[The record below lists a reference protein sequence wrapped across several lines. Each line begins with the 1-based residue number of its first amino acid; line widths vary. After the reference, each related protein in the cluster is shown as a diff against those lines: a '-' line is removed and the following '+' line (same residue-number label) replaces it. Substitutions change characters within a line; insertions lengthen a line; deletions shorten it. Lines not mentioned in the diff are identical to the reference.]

1 MIKTWLFSRDGVIE
15 DVPLDDWQSLVEGGH
30 KLLWIDIRSYDRD
43 EIYGLADKF
52 GLHHVAIESCLDHYR
67 RPHLYEFKDHFYV
80 NLTVIKESG
89 TNEVKGAELH
99 VFAGSKFII
108 TAFKNKHNIAIEQ
121 TLSEYKHTPEMAAH
135 GTMYAV
141 YLLAEDLIE
150 TYFPIVEKLDDDADK
165 LEDEMLA
172 AADQD
177 SLRELFDQ
185 KRRVFELRKLLGPQR
200 DIFNDL
206 VRRDFP
212 FIESESIVYF
222 QDAYNRMIR
231 IFDMLDTV
239 REILSGNLDI
249 YLSVVSNRTNDVM
262 KVLTVVATIF
272 LTLTFI
278 TGFYGMNFI
287 HLPWLKS
294 PNAFRNILIFMGGI
308 TMGMMLWF
316 RRKRW
321 L

>member
-1 MIKTWLFSRDGVIE
+1 MIKAWLFSEDGVTE
-15 DVPLDDWQSLVEGGH
+15 DVPLEDWQSLVEDDN
-30 KLLWIDIRSYDRD
+30 KLLWVDIRAYDRN
-43 EIYGLADKF
+43 EICSLADKF
-52 GLHHVAIESCLDHYR
+52 GLHSVAIESCLDHYR

-80 NLTVIKESG
+80 NLTVIKESR
-89 TNEVKGAELH
+89 TNKVEAAELH
-99 VFAGSKFII
+99 VFAGRKFII
-108 TAFKNKHNIAIEQ
+108 TAFKDKHNTAIEQ
-121 TLSEYKHTPEMAAH
+121 TLDEFKYTPEMAAR
-135 GTMYAV
+135 GPIYAV

-165 LEDEMLA
+165 LEDEMLES
-172 AADQD
+172 ADQD

-185 KRRVFELRKLLGPQR
+185 KRRTYELRKLFGPQR
-200 DIFNDL
+200 DIFNEL
-206 VRRDFP
+206 GRRDFP
-212 FIESESIVYF
+212 FMKSENKVYF

-239 REILSGNLDI
+239 REIHSGNLDI
-249 YLSVVSNRTNDVM
+249 YLSVVSNRTNEVM

-272 LTLTFI
+272 LTLAFI

-294 PNAFRNILIFMGGI
+294 PNAFRNILLIMVGI
-308 TMGMMLWF
+308 TLGMMWWF
-316 RRKRW
+316 RRKGW